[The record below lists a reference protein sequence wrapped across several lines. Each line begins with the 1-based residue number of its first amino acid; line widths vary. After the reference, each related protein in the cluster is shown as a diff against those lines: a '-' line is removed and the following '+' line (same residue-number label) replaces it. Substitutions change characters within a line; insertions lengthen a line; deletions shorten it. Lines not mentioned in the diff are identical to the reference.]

1 MTKNAFDKKDIEHG
15 WVPPLSNDKGL
26 LSLRI
31 NFFKNQENETMKYV
45 TQSYE
50 DFISAFEKSIEAN
63 KSITI
68 KGLDT
73 FVQKDVIVGCN
84 HFIDQLIMTYGL
96 NGIQQFGGYNY
107 YKRLDANVQNAT
119 LETLDKEKPLI
130 MEYPFPSNGGPHKQH
145 NEIIE
150 KCNQLGIDV
159 YLDCAWLPV
168 SWDMDLDLSQSCIK
182 GMAIS
187 LSKCYGLH
195 WSRIGVRWLKNST
208 HDSIFLQNKHKMIS
222 FPSVML
228 GKYYLDRLPMDY
240 LVDKYK
246 QKYYDMCEYFEHT
259 AGNTIMISHSNDK
272 QEIYGIANCL
282 LKNNE
287 KN

>member
-1 MTKNAFDKKDIEHG
+1 MTKNAFEKNDIEHG
-15 WVPPLSNDKGL
+15 WVPPLSNDKSL

-31 NFFKNQENETMKYV
+31 DFFKNQENNTIKYI
-45 TQSYE
+45 TQSYD
-50 DFISAFEKSIEAN
+50 DFVSAFENSIHAN
-63 KSITI
+63 KSVTI
-68 KGLDT
+68 KGLDS

-84 HFIDQLIMTYGL
+84 HFIDQLLITHGL

-107 YKRLDANVQNAT
+107 YKRLDANIKNAT
-119 LETLDKEKPLI
+119 LETLDKTKPLI
-130 MEYPFPSNGGPHKQH
+130 LEYPFPNNGGPHKQH
-145 NEIIE
+145 DEIIK
-150 KCNQLGIDV
+150 KCNELGIDV

-168 SWDMDLDLSQSCIK
+168 SWDMDLDLSQPCIK
-182 GMAIS
+182 GMAMS

-195 WSRIGVRWLKNST
+195 WSRIGVRWLKNTT

-259 AGNTIMISHSNDK
+259 PGKTIMISHSKDK

-287 KN
+287 EN